1 MTLHYGIFD
10 LFTTN
15 SLIQEKKYIRARSA
29 KEAVTKYLD
38 GKNINY
44 TLKRGI
50 GDDVNI
56 GDVNIGANPVY
67 IDESG
72 NKFVAIKKRTVW
84 FQAKKRDK

>member
-1 MTLHYGIFD
+1 MVFWICGRISQITK
-10 LFTTN
+10 T
-15 SLIQEKKYIRARSA
+15 SLIQEKELVKANSA

-38 GKNINY
+38 DKNINY

-50 GDDVNI
+50 GDDVNME
-56 GDVNIGANPVY
+56 ANRIY
-67 IDESG
+67 IDELG